1 MHFDRRH
8 FLALTAGLAALPLTA
23 RLAAAEEMFAQFRF
37 FVPANPGGG
46 WDQTART
53 MEQVLRQTGL
63 IGTAQVTNVGGAGG
77 IVGLPQFINQW
88 KGQGDGLMIG
98 GLVMVGA
105 IIANKAPVNLS
116 MTTPIARL
124 TGEAEVIV
132 VPKESPFQTLADL
145 IAALKADTA
154 AVSWAGGSAGGTD
167 HITAGLVAQAAG
179 ADPTKVAYVAYS
191 GGGEA
196 QAAILGN
203 QVSCGISGWGEFSEQ
218 VAAGNMRALGISSG
232 TRVAGIDVPTF
243 KEQGVDV
250 EFFNWRGV
258 FAPPE
263 ISADDEAKLVA
274 LLDAMV
280 ASDAWKAECEKRGW
294 TQIYLKG
301 DEFAASLESEIARTE
316 AILKTLGLA

>member
-1 MHFDRRH
+1 MTFDRRQ
-8 FLALTAGLAALPLTA
+8 FLAAAGALAVLPLTA
-23 RLAAAEEMFAQFRF
+23 RLSLAEEMLAELRF

-53 MEQVLRQTGL
+53 MEQVLRETGL
-63 IGTAQVTNVGGAGG
+63 IGSAQVTNVGGAGG
-77 IVGLPQFINQW
+77 TVGLPQFANQW

-98 GLVMVGA
+98 GLVMIGA
-105 IIANKAPVNLS
+105 IIANKSPVDLS
-116 MTTPIARL
+116 MVTPIARL

-132 VPKESPFQTLADL
+132 VPAASPFQTLGDL
-145 IAALKADTA
+145 TAALKADTS
-154 AVSWAGGSAGGTD
+154 AVTWAGGSAGGTD
-167 HITAGLVAQAAG
+167 HITAGLVAQAVG
-179 ADPTKVAYVAYS
+179 ADATKVAYVAYS

-218 VAAGNMRALGISSG
+218 VAAGNMRALGVSSG
-232 TRVAGIDVPTF
+232 ERLPGIDVPTF

-263 ISADDEAKLVA
+263 ISAEDKARLIA
-274 LLDAMV
+274 LMDAMV
-280 ASDAWKAECEKRGW
+280 ASDAWKAELEKRNWLG
-294 TQIYLKG
+294 IYQSG
-301 DEFAASLESEIARTE
+301 DAFEATIDSEVQRITG
-316 AILKTLGLA
+316 ILKTLGLA